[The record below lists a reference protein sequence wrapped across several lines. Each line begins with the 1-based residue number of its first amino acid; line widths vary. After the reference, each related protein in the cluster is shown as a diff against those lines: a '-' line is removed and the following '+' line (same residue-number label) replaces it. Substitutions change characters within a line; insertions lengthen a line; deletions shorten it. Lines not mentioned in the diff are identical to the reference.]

1 MGCSKKLGEKTHAVA
16 TILGRELRPLVEE
29 WLRRINL
36 VPALALRPLNNEDRA
51 GYLPKLFHDLIC
63 RLSLPERT
71 LPRISASAVAHGQ
84 KRRSQRYSPA
94 MLVEESR
101 VLQVVT
107 FRTLHLH
114 KGELDQNQ
122 LLLDIMVI
130 ADEVDLQLT
139 QAMVGLTETKPAES
153 AA

>member
-1 MGCSKKLGEKTHAVA
+1 
-16 TILGRELRPLVEE
+16 
-29 WLRRINL
+29 
-36 VPALALRPLNNEDRA
+36 
-51 GYLPKLFHDLIC
+51 
-63 RLSLPERT
+63 
-71 LPRISASAVAHGQ
+71 
-84 KRRSQRYSPA
+84 

>member
-1 MGCSKKLGEKTHAVA
+1 MKNKTNTVA
-16 TILGRELRPLVEE
+16 TVLGRELQPTVEE
-29 WLRRINL
+29 WLRRVNL
-36 VPALALRPLNNEDRA
+36 VPALALRPLNKEDRA
-51 GYLPKLFHDLIC
+51 GHLPQLFHDLIC

-84 KRRSQRYSPA
+84 KRRRQRYTPA

-107 FRTLHLH
+107 FRALHLH